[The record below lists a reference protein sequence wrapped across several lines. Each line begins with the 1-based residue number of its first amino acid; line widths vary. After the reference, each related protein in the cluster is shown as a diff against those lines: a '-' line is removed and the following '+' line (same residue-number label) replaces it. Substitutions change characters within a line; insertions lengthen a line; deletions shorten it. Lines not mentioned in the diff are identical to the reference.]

1 MTDSF
6 QDASPEQLAQSA
18 QGGDW
23 AAFEALVSR
32 FERRIYGFMFQ
43 CCRHHADAR
52 ELTQETF
59 VTAYQHLADFDVTQ
73 SFTTWLF
80 TIARR
85 KWIDCNRRQWRET
98 GVNEIP
104 EMPDLNDPATLMA
117 RREAAEELWQSARQL
132 LSDTQFQAL
141 WLHYAEDLAVCDV
154 ARVIRRTP
162 THVKVLLF
170 RARRILAR
178 RWAGRLLTARLDP
191 GNDRADR
198 LTQKLGAPGRA
209 APIISRSL

>member
-18 QGGDW
+18 QAGDW

-32 FERRIYGFMFQ
+32 FERRIYSFMFQ
-43 CCRHHADAR
+43 CCKHQTDAR

-85 KWIDCNRRQWRET
+85 KWIDRNRRQWRET

-117 RREAAEELWQSARQL
+117 RREAAEELWQAARQL

-141 WLHYAEDLAVCDV
+141 WLHYAEDLAVRDV
-154 ARVIRRTP
+154 ARVLRRTP

-178 RWAGRLLTARLDP
+178 KWTGRLLAARLEP

-198 LTQKLGAPGRA
+198 LTQKLRAPGWA
-209 APIISRSL
+209 APTTSRSL